1 MTESEIGW
9 IMGQI
14 LLGLAYLHGKDH
26 VHGDIKASN
35 VMLTLDGH
43 VKLGGSGSIMS
54 HKNGA
59 GERKRRRRS
68 LTMSEFPT
76 SWLAPE
82 SSLSPPLSPTS
93 PTDHCTESALMQGR
107 GGMSDLQQYRLLSV
121 PGASMEA
128 DVWALGVACIELSQ
142 GRPPRPETPI
152 LASYGDWRYTATLGN
167 ITSVTG
173 DVAATTSKQSGWC
186 LPNNTLETVGMGM
199 SEEMWVFIR
208 KCLTPDPEERPTV
221 QDLLQDPFIVQHD
234 ELSQELL
241 SRIRGMVD
249 FVGQC
254 ASISEELTLDRSG
267 SDNSLSSTLNSLG
280 SSPSSIT
287 LSPSK
292 ATHMIDFKMD
302 EPDWIIPR
310 IRPLVDSVYD
320 ESSCFDEAGA
330 PRPVGPLE
338 AGIPQPLVVADWKHQ
353 RMNHPKVMQA
363 LLCDQPR
370 YLTFRHSRSPSLA
383 TIVEHHMEEDDPLFW
398 SDHDESSS
406 DHDGDDDSSSRSHN
420 NDSDGKRDYC
430 TDLCKRHSLPYP
442 GNISNVMNNNNNN
455 PSLHHPCECK
465 TFQKDQDQRQQQIW
479 TNVHDESDMKAAGA
493 HAASQV
499 PPHNPYLD
507 NLAIENGCGLRSILE
522 YDFHGASSRLV
533 VLYEIQE
540 SWLQ

>member
-1 MTESEIGW
+1 MQAMSLLLGSSSLNDWDMGSSSGSSVFKARDRWNGFNTVAIKKIPLATITDTFSLTKDYEVPQEEIDYFVSWIVDHYDDHKESFVNHPIREEPCGPLDNSYHFASNDGQMGNPHIVLELCSGGSVADLIRLSDGPMTESEIGW

-82 SSLSPPLSPTS
+82 SSLSPPLSPSS
-93 PTDHCTESALMQGR
+93 PTDHCTESALFQGR
-107 GGMSDLQQYRLLSV
+107 GGTSDLQQYRLLSV

-186 LPNNTLETVGMGM
+186 LPNDTLETVGMGM

-310 IRPLVDSVYD
+310 IRPRVDSVYD

-330 PRPVGPLE
+330 PRPIGPLE
-338 AGIPQPLVVADWKHQ
+338 AGNSQPL
-353 RMNHPKVMQA
+353 
-363 LLCDQPR
+363 
-370 YLTFRHSRSPSLA
+370 
-383 TIVEHHMEEDDPLFW
+383 
-398 SDHDESSS
+398 
-406 DHDGDDDSSSRSHN
+406 
-420 NDSDGKRDYC
+420 
-430 TDLCKRHSLPYP
+430 
-442 GNISNVMNNNNNN
+442 
-455 PSLHHPCECK
+455 
-465 TFQKDQDQRQQQIW
+465 
-479 TNVHDESDMKAAGA
+479 
-493 HAASQV
+493 
-499 PPHNPYLD
+499 
-507 NLAIENGCGLRSILE
+507 GL
-522 YDFHGASSRLV
+522 
-533 VLYEIQE
+533 
-540 SWLQ
+540 